1 MDKIEFEKKRQ
12 EVLLRQSQF
21 LEENPEIGAWVKT
34 KKILFRF
41 LAVYIMLHA
50 AVSIGIM
57 VWLKNLTVGAAGVE
71 IIKLLFMLLW
81 LKLFLNER
89 GGWRLNV
96 MLYVSAAYN
105 FITLIQNKDLVLG
118 VIEYLPFMSL
128 VPALLYAILI
138 AMETLIPIVLLA
150 IAIYLTVPRK
160 HREWSEQAEA
170 MYKTT
175 MQDLRDAVK

>member
-1 MDKIEFEKKRQ
+1 MDKTEFEKKRQ
-12 EVLLRQSQF
+12 EVLLRQEQF
-21 LEENPEIGAWVKT
+21 LRDNPTIGTWVKI

-41 LAVYIMLHA
+41 LAIYVMLHT

-57 VWLKNLTVGAAGVE
+57 IWLKELTVGAAGVE

-81 LKLFLNER
+81 LKLFLNDR
-89 GGWRLNV
+89 GGWRLNI

-105 FITLIQNKDLVLG
+105 FITLIQNKDLLLG
-118 VIEYLPFMSL
+118 VIEYLPFMPL
-128 VPALLYAILI
+128 VPALLYVILMV
-138 AMETLIPIVLLA
+138 METLLPILLLA
-150 IAIYLTVPRK
+150 IAIYLTVPGK

-175 MQDLRDAVK
+175 IQDLRDAAK